1 MQLNN
6 NQQCV
11 SHIDINIVKLVSSS
25 KKTHKPKTRVLMKD
39 HKNLYTKYNF
49 DKGTSYNHSFTGVI
63 ANKDRLPAANK
74 LSLDIV

>member
-1 MQLNN
+1 ML
-6 NQQCV
+6 
-11 SHIDINIVKLVSSS
+11 INIVKMVLSS

-39 HKNLYTKYNF
+39 HKNLYNKYNY

-63 ANKDRLPAANK
+63 SNKDRLPAVNK